1 MAEDLATMRTFEQ
14 LDPLKG
20 NGIAVVDYLE
30 TSEVCVFGAGPSLS
44 NLGRH
49 MLYGWLSWIKLITMY
64 T

>member
-49 MLYGWLSWIKLITMY
+49 MLYGWLS
-64 T
+64 